1 MVDKFK
7 IKTKI
12 DLIDYKT
19 NANHSSLVAM
29 IMQRKNALICDSEMG
44 ESITQFM
51 NERLSIQFHL
61 SEQKIFLS
69 FLAIAMRKSLPEKIT
84 NTINRM

>member
-1 MVDKFK
+1 
-7 IKTKI
+7 
-12 DLIDYKT
+12 
-19 NANHSSLVAM
+19 
-29 IMQRKNALICDSEMG
+29 MQRKNAFICDSEM

-51 NERLSIQFHL
+51 NEKYSIPFHL